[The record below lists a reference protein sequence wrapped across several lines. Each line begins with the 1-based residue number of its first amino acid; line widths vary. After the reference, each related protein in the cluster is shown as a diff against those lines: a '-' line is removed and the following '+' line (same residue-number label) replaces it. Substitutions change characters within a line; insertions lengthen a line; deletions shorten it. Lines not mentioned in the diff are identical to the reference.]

1 MALAFIALGS
11 NLGDGRAN
19 LLKAWQE
26 LKGGGIT
33 PLALSSPYKT
43 APVGMTSSS
52 WFTNAVGMVETTKT
66 PASLLNTLL
75 ELETEMGRNRAR
87 GMDRIIDLDIL
98 YYNDL
103 VCHDRDLDLP
113 HPEIENRLFV
123 LAPLAELAPDHRHP
137 ANGLSSRQMLRRLE
151 SRNHDQQIKKTT
163 WK

>member
-11 NLGDGRAN
+11 NLGDGRSN
-19 LLKAWQE
+19 LLRAWQG

-43 APVGMTSSS
+43 APVGMTSES
-52 WFTNAVGMVETTKT
+52 WFTNAVGMVETIKT
-66 PASLLNTLL
+66 PSSLLSALL
-75 ELETEMGRNRAR
+75 ELETRMGRDRAR
-87 GMDRIIDLDIL
+87 GLDRIIDLDFL

-103 VCHDRDLDLP
+103 VCHETNLDLP

-123 LAPLAELAPDHRHP
+123 LAPLAELAPDHQHP
-137 ANGLSSRQMLRRLE
+137 VSGLSSRQMLRRLE
-151 SRNHDQQIKKTT
+151 LHNHNQQIKKTT